1 MPDDVYEDADYYRK
15 REEAERELARKA
27 VTDDVRLVHLELAT
41 RYSELANVAHRIMSG
56 FQSKDSVS

>member
-41 RYSELANVAHRIMSG
+41 RYAELANVAHRIMSG